1 MKAWTDKVFSWGID
15 KLEEATN
22 FLGLIKLMILNI
34 IQDTLNGAF
43 SILQNTVLAYDNYK
57 VLPKTDTFIET
68 SSIIAIHLLVFFLI
82 YKALNNMIKGGL
94 GEDVDYIKTMF
105 DTFKALIFVKL
116 TPFLVQFFLLSIN
129 QVVVI
134 YILKDEELN
143 LGETAKL
150 NYEKNLTKIFGVESL
165 SFDSIS
171 DVGQIQWYGI
181 FMILILGACVFIFN
195 IYGALRLV
203 NIAICLII
211 GPIIAATRV
220 MNDEYWKV
228 YVSETISVVFTQ
240 IFHVLC
246 LYWVLKL
253 MAGAWKLDTIFLV
266 IAVLIIG
273 MSGAHIIR
281 RFTFASGAGEIV
293 GGTSKL
299 ALMKYLTKVG
309 KK

>member
-1 MKAWTDKVFSWGID
+1 MKAWSEKIFSWGID

-22 FLGLIKLMILNI
+22 FLGLIKLMLLNI

-43 SILQNTVLAYDNYK
+43 AILQNTILAYDNYK
-57 VLPKTDTFIET
+57 VLPHTDTFIET
-68 SSIIAIHLLVFFLI
+68 SSIIAIYLLAFFLI
-82 YKALNNMIKGGL
+82 YKALNNMIQGGL
-94 GEDVDYIKTMF
+94 GKDVDYIQTMF
-105 DTFKALIFVKL
+105 NAVKALIFIKF
-116 TPFLVQFFLLSIN
+116 TPFLVQFFLLAIN

-134 YILKDEELN
+134 YILKDEDLN
-143 LGETAKL
+143 LGDTTKL
-150 NYEKNLTKIFGVESL
+150 HYEENMSKIFGVKSL

-171 DVGQIQWYGI
+171 DVAQIQWYAI
-181 FMILILGACVFIFN
+181 FMILVLGGCVFIFN

-203 NIAICLII
+203 NIAVCLII
-211 GPIIAATRV
+211 GPIMASTRV
-220 MNDEYWKV
+220 MSDEYWKV

-246 LYWVLKL
+246 LFWVLKL
-253 MAGAWKLDTIFLV
+253 MAQSWKLDTVFLI
-266 IAVLIIG
+266 IAVIIIG

-299 ALMKYLTKVG
+299 ALIKYLTKVG